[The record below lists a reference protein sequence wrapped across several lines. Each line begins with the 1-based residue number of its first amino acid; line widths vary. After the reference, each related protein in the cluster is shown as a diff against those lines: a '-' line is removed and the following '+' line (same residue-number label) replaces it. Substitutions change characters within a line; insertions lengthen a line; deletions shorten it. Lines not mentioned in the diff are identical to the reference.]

1 MASLLVDSF
10 EITSKCRSYRVRD
23 YDSETSMDRATAQQ
37 EAEKIL
43 AELPDRVS
51 DVIKPFAR
59 ESPDQAALVQGNV
72 TWSYAALADIVAEAA
87 LILKYYDIR
96 PGDRVMIVSE
106 NSLALAALILA
117 TSEIDAWSVVVNPRL
132 SAREVDLIREHS
144 GARRVFYTVEV
155 SDAARQHA
163 ERHDADIVVLR
174 ALGTLGV
181 GQLNRETAPEPVET
195 DRSGQV
201 AALIY
206 TSGTTGNP
214 KGVMLTHRNLLF
226 SARITSAQR
235 EPTDK
240 SYCVLPISHIVGYS
254 AILLASLMAGA
265 TVQLVPR
272 YDPAALASA
281 IANDGIT
288 HLFGVPATYQR
299 LLEYKTVAGI
309 DRLPR
314 GKLRRLAVAGAPL
327 DVTLKS
333 KIEAEFG
340 LPLSNGYG
348 ITECAPAIA
357 GARIDAPR
365 SDDAVGSLIPGI
377 KARLV
382 KPGGGAVALGEVGEL
397 HVRGPNVMR
406 GYYRDPERTAAVI
419 DADGWFNTGDL
430 ARFEDDILYIAGR
443 TKELIIRSG
452 FNVYPAEVEAVLN
465 EHPAV
470 VQSAVIG
477 RSVPGNEEVVAYVE
491 LLPGSTVT
499 TVDLMA
505 HAAPLLTPYK
515 RPSEIIVLD
524 ALPVASTGKILKHRL
539 IEVAR
544 DRAVQRV

>member
-1 MASLLVDSF
+1 MNMPAA
-10 EITSKCRSYRVRD
+10 RH
-23 YDSETSMDRATAQQ
+23 

-43 AELPDRVS
+43 AELPDRIS

-59 ESPDQAALVQGNV
+59 QSPDHPALVQGDV
-72 TWSYAALADIVAEAA
+72 TWTYAQLATVVADTALM
-87 LILKYYDIR
+87 LKLYDIR

-132 SAREVDLIREHS
+132 SPREVDLIREHS
-144 GARRVFYTVEV
+144 GARRVFYTIEV

-163 ERHDADIVVLR
+163 ERHAADIAVLR
-174 ALGTLGV
+174 GLGTLGV
-181 GQLNRETAPEPVET
+181 GPPNRDTMPEPVEA
-195 DRSGQV
+195 DRSRQV
-201 AALIY
+201 AALVY

-226 SARITSAQR
+226 SARIMGAQR
-235 EPTDK
+235 GPADK
-240 SYCVLPISHIVGYS
+240 AYCVLPISHIVGYS
-254 AILLASLMAGA
+254 GILIASLMAGA
-265 TVQLVPR
+265 TVQLVPC
-272 YDPAALASA
+272 YDPAALVAA

-288 HLFGVPATYQR
+288 LIFGVPATYQR
-299 LLEYKTVAGI
+299 LLEYKAVAGV
-309 DRLPR
+309 DTLPR
-314 GKLRRLAVAGAPL
+314 GKLRRLTVAGAPL
-327 DVTLKS
+327 DTVLKS

-357 GARIDAPR
+357 GVPAESPTG
-365 SDDAVGSLIPGI
+365 DDAVGSLITGI
-377 KARLV
+377 EARLV
-382 KPGGGAVALGEVGEL
+382 KPGGGAVAAGEVGEL

-406 GYYRDPERTAAVI
+406 GYYRAPEATAKVI

-430 ARFEDDILYIAGR
+430 ARFDGDVLYIVGR

-477 RSVPGNEEVVAYVE
+477 RAVAGNEEVVAYVQ
-491 LLPGSTVT
+491 LLPGSAATPA
-499 TVDLMA
+499 DLIA
-505 HAAPLLTPYK
+505 HAAQQLAPYK
-515 RPSEIIVLD
+515 RPCEIIVLD
-524 ALPVASTGKILKHRL
+524 ELPAASTGKILKHRL
-539 IEVAR
+539 VEIAH
-544 DRAVQRV
+544 D